1 MNTAMN
7 KIIITALLF
16 VTQFSYAAESFYD
29 FSIKNLEGKPQSFA
43 EYKNKVVL
51 VVNTASEC
59 GYTPQYKDLQALYE
73 KYSAKG
79 LMVLGFPSNDFGG
92 QEPGGPA
99 EIKKTCD
106 LYRVKFPLFEKNP
119 VKGPKA
125 QALYVWL
132 VNQSKSKDPVGWNF
146 EKFLIGKDGKVLNR
160 FKSGVKPLSSE
171 LVTEIEAAL
180 NIK

>member
-1 MNTAMN
+1 MN
-7 KIIITALLF
+7 KIIITTLLMLCAPIAH
-16 VTQFSYAAESFYD
+16 AAGSFYD
-29 FSIKNLEGKPQSFA
+29 FSIKSLDGKPQSFA

-79 LMVLGFPSNDFGG
+79 LVVLGFPSNDFGS

-99 EIKKTCD
+99 EIKKTCE

-132 VNQSKSKDPVGWNF
+132 IDQSKSKDPVGWNF
-146 EKFLIGKDGKVLNR
+146 EKFLVGKDGKVLNR

-171 LVTEIEAAL
+171 LVTQVEVAL
-180 NIK
+180 NAK